1 MVQNICMFLRRHHRK
16 KNGETYEYWTLVESI
31 RTERGPRQRI
41 VATLGKIPGLDK
53 EEQVGWEEIT
63 RVLNRQPKEK
73 DLFRDEPDIP
83 AWATVNINRVYVER
97 VRRFGDVYIGLI
109 LWKKLKF
116 DEAFYKFQ
124 LPGHEEVDWPLMFC
138 LLTLARFCSPSSEL
152 AIAESW
158 YEKTALEDLL
168 GVPVEMVNE
177 DRLYRALD
185 HMLAH
190 KETLSKHL
198 QDRYKDLF
206 GTKFDFLLYDVT
218 STYFEGQCKKNPKAK
233 RGYSR
238 DKRPDCLQVC
248 IGLVV
253 TSEGLPV
260 GYEIFDGNRRD
271 VTTLEEIVELME
283 EKYGK
288 ANRIWVLDRGI
299 VSEENIDYLIEKKA
313 QYIVGTPRGLLKEFE
328 SDITEKDYE
337 EIEPD
342 IEAKVLKHP
351 DYGKEKFLLC
361 RSSLESTKRKGHV
374 KKAD

>member
-1 MVQNICMFLRRHHRK
+1 MYYIDENRGMFLRRHHRE
-16 KNGETYEYWTLVESI
+16 KNGESYEYWTLVESI

-41 VATLGKIPGLDK
+41 VAILGKIPGLDK

-63 RVLNRQPKEK
+63 RSLNRRPKEK
-73 DLFRDEPDIP
+73 DLFQKEIDIP
-83 AWATVNINRVYVER
+83 QWATVNINRVYIER
-97 VRRFGDVYIGLI
+97 IRQFGDIYLGLI

-116 DEAFYKFQ
+116 DEAFYKLQ
-124 LPGHEEVDWPLMFC
+124 LSGHEEIDWPLIFC

-168 GVPVEMVNE
+168 GIPVKMVNE
-177 DRLYRALD
+177 DRLYRGLD
-185 HMLAH
+185 QILPH
-190 KETLSKHL
+190 KEALSKHL
-198 QDRYKDLF
+198 QDRYEDLF
-206 GTKFDFLLYDVT
+206 GAKFDFLLYDVT

-253 TSEGLPV
+253 TEEGLPIA
-260 GYEIFDGNRRD
+260 YEVFDGNKRD
-271 VTTLEEIVELME
+271 VSTLEDIIEQME

-299 VSEENIDYLIEKKA
+299 VSEENIDYLAERKA
-313 QYIVGTPRGLLKEFE
+313 YYIVGTPRGLLKEFE
-328 SDITEKDYE
+328 SNITDKNWE
-337 EIEPD
+337 EIGPD
-342 IEAKVLKHP
+342 IETKIIKHP

-361 RSSLESTKRKGHV
+361 RIFSEN
-374 KKAD
+374 